1 MQYSLKNDRRILAC
15 FQGKTFSITVI
26 QVYAPATDAEQ
37 TGVERFYEDIQE
49 LLEHK
54 KIMSFSSWG
63 LECNSR
69 KSRDTW
75 SNRQVWPWST
85 EWSRSK
91 TKSVWSR
98 EHTSHS
104 KHPLP
109 TTQEMTLHMD
119 IPRWSILK
127 PDLLYFLHPKMEKFY
142 TVSKNK
148 TSGWPWLRSWAL
160 YCKIQA

>member
-85 EWSRSK
+85 E
-91 TKSVWSR
+91 
-98 EHTSHS
+98 
-104 KHPLP
+104 
-109 TTQEMTLHMD
+109 
-119 IPRWSILK
+119 
-127 PDLLYFLHPKMEKFY
+127 
-142 TVSKNK
+142 
-148 TSGWPWLRSWAL
+148 
-160 YCKIQA
+160 